1 MGSIDKSTR
10 NAENIGG
17 PVTPS
22 PIRYSG
28 QIRSASK
35 FSSLDED
42 EEEEGRERDREL
54 WSAELVDMEIDLG
67 HKDLEDVDQDIEIG
81 SRSMREPSE
90 VTVVL
95 DTPLKSVQESSPK
108 SSEFELKE
116 EEEESGKLFL
126 SAVDNSAD
134 V

>member
-1 MGSIDKSTR
+1 
-10 NAENIGG
+10 
-17 PVTPS
+17 
-22 PIRYSG
+22 
-28 QIRSASK
+28 
-35 FSSLDED
+35 
-42 EEEEGRERDREL
+42 
-54 WSAELVDMEIDLG
+54 MEIDLG
-67 HKDLEDVDQDIEIG
+67 HKDLEDVDQDIEMRG
-81 SRSMREPSE
+81 MRELSA

>member
-42 EEEEGRERDREL
+42 DEEEGRERDRDREL

-67 HKDLEDVDQDIEIG
+67 HKDLEDADQDIDIEM
-81 SRSMREPSE
+81 RSMREPSE

-95 DTPLKSVQESSPK
+95 DTPLKPVQESSPK
-108 SSEFELKE
+108 SSEFELEEE
-116 EEEESGKLFL
+116 EEEESGKLSL
-126 SAVDNSAD
+126 S
-134 V
+134 